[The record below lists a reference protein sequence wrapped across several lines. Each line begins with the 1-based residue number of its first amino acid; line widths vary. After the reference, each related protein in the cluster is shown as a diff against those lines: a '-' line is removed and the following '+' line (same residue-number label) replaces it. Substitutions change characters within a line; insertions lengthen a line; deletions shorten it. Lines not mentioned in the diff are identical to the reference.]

1 MNTIILMWNPSI
13 SSVNMHDYE
22 QSMKNCKEEY
32 FNWSVWDWEHAQACD
47 RFYLVR
53 VGEGNTGIV
62 MKGVLSSEPFE
73 AEDWS
78 GKGRQVFYMDME
90 PDIIINP
97 DKAPIITTAELQ
109 RDLPGFVWDS
119 GHSGQI
125 LEPKL
130 ADMLEDKWHKYID
143 ENEAMFE
150 DPEKAVRPRRGKAFL
165 QIITHPVSPRR
176 DRR

>member
-1 MNTIILMWNPSI
+1 MNNPI
-13 SSVNMHDYE
+13 
-22 QSMKNCKEEY
+22 
-32 FNWSVWDWEHAQACD
+32 
-47 RFYLVR
+47 VR
-53 VGEGNTGIV
+53 IE
-62 MKGVLSSEPFE
+62 
-73 AEDWS
+73 
-78 GKGRQVFYMDME
+78 ME
-90 PDIIINP
+90 NGDVIRCELYP

>member
-1 MNTIILMWNPSI
+1 M
-13 SSVNMHDYE
+13 
-22 QSMKNCKEEY
+22 
-32 FNWSVWDWEHAQACD
+32 
-47 RFYLVR
+47 R

-109 RDLPGFVWDS
+109 RDLPG
-119 GHSGQI
+119 
-125 LEPKL
+125 PKL

>member
-22 QSMKNCKEEY
+22 QSMKNCIEEY
-32 FNWSVWDWEHAQACD
+32 FNWS
-47 RFYLVR
+47 
-53 VGEGNTGIV
+53 
-62 MKGVLSSEPFE
+62 
-73 AEDWS
+73 
-78 GKGRQVFYMDME
+78 
-90 PDIIINP
+90 
-97 DKAPIITTAELQ
+97 
-109 RDLPGFVWDS
+109 VWDS

-165 QIITHPVSPRR
+165 QISTHPVSPRR